1 MAAKKMKAMG
11 NSYDPKPSF
20 SLSNISSGAKSQIY
34 DVSKP
39 CVDPDDPV
47 AVMRI
52 ENFACLAYAAVG
64 SHGKARKH
72 R

>member
-1 MAAKKMKAMG
+1 MMAAKKMKAMG

-47 AVMRI
+47 AVMTI
-52 ENFACLAYAAVG
+52 
-64 SHGKARKH
+64 GKFRTFSFCGGGFPRKGEKT
-72 R
+72 